1 MKKHYVTHVEDTDK
15 SISVAGPVLDYKQW
29 YTDYIKLMEEQA
41 QRKYGLYTPEDAFPT
56 LPGDVTR
63 WSFKGLT
70 NEQMSKNP
78 SLEDADGKGRFL
90 TFKNFAWSGMS
101 GCNGYDY
108 DFTKKSILNYSGANV
123 NAKISSDTLYIEK
136 IDNSRVNAVIR
147 LAQFK
152 CRLKITGV
160 SDSIN
165 SGEIRLLRMYSSKDF
180 DNRITINTDGIYDVD
195 IPNQEDG
202 LIYIFAVS
210 SQGTIENP
218 LTLTTPITIEQLPY
232 YLGFII
238 GDGVDDCAVTEKDLD
253 FEDTYTVYTAF
264 IPFQEDPARNML
276 LCGKAYK
283 KDFYVQYQN
292 LNKLMYYSAGTRAI
306 VEFSNGF
313 NLIACKRT
321 PTQMVAKNLLTGETI
336 VVDANSLVEN
346 PGLYYL
352 WTTSSKMEYAKA
364 AIAGQVICNGH
375 FTTDEEDTKVLN
387 WYKKEYPWLFFDQAW
402 TVTGKTNEDTGRA
415 TIANITGNGNNLVLS
430 NFGFAGNSGY
440 GEYAYNWNEWGID
453 NGAATNVSKQYNK
466 FVAVMPVNQS
476 ISTCNLYSSEVSIG
490 TKFQFKLKITGLT
503 TNWIVRVMEGYT
515 GDSNIIYEFDK
526 DGTYQIDHTM
536 TGSGNQLRLY
546 IRTYCAVPNAE
557 GTTVTVEQI
566 PDHEGYLV
574 TDGVDDKI
582 ESAKFNVN
590 KDFTVVGEWELLD
603 SVNVAA
609 GIVKPNSFFVY
620 NAVTGTQLFLNSTMK
635 VKNYPTK
642 SLKAFCS
649 DGRVYDSNWVEY
661 LQREEQT
668 TESSVGSLN
677 IGINGDK
684 YAQLALKN
692 IAFFNGKYLSKEDMI
707 KAYIYLQTLKAK

>member
-101 GCNGYDY
+101 GCGGYSLSEETFSYTLDIYNLNFTDPSVSTKEY
-108 DFTKKSILNYSGANV
+108 DVYFQLIGL
-123 NAKISSDTLYIEK
+123 DE
-136 IDNSRVNAVIR
+136 NS
-147 LAQFK
+147 
-152 CRLKITGV
+152 GV
-160 SDSIN
+160 SFNLDVREYGTAKKIKR
-165 SGEIRLLRMYSSKDF
+165 ETYTK
-180 DNRITINTDGIYDVD
+180 DGIYHFEYKS
-195 IPNQEDG
+195 EDDTASLYMAG
-202 LIYIFAVS
+202 YNGV
-210 SQGTIENP
+210 GTGR
-218 LTLTTPITIEQLPY
+218 TTFTVKILPY
-232 YLGFII
+232 YPGFII
-238 GDGVDDCAVTEKDLD
+238 SDGVDDCAVTEKDLD

-402 TVTGKTNEDTGRA
+402 TVTGKTNEDTDRA
-415 TIANITGNGNNLVLS
+415 TIANITGNGNNLILS
-430 NFGFAGNSGY
+430 NFRFARNSGY
-440 GEYAYNWNEWGID
+440 GEW
-453 NGAATNVSKQYNK
+453 
-466 FVAVMPVNQS
+466 S
-476 ISTCNLYSSEVSIG
+476 ISFPSNLTIDQPYGTLHFREGRDYSNPVYNG
-490 TKFQFKLKITGLT
+490 TGRIEIKFTIRGLVEDGSFAIRAFNKDISQQLDFKT
-503 TNWIVRVMEGYT
+503 YT
-515 GDSNIIYEFDK
+515 EN
-526 DGTYQIDHTM
+526 GTYTYVFESNENFSIITYN
-536 TGSGNQLRLY
+536 GLNNNY
-546 IRTYCAVPNAE
+546 PRTDFYVDI
-557 GTTVTVEQI
+557 I
-566 PDHEGYLV
+566 PEYEGYLV
-574 TDGVDDKI
+574 TDGVDDRI

-590 KDFTVVGEWELLD
+590 KDFAVVGEWELLD
-603 SVNVAA
+603 SVSTSS
-609 GIVKPNSFFVY
+609 GIAKPNSFYLYSRTNGLGFY
-620 NAVTGTQLFLNSTMK
+620 CKNASLGKFLNLKSIAAFNSKGIAYDHKWEEYINDYLGNDDGYYSTLFMGFGNNSFSK
-635 VKNYPTK
+635 VVFKNLAIYP
-642 SLKAFCS
+642 KA
-649 DGRVYDSNWVEY
+649 
-661 LQREEQT
+661 
-668 TESSVGSLN
+668 
-677 IGINGDK
+677 
-684 YAQLALKN
+684 
-692 IAFFNGKYLSKEDMI
+692 LSKEDCI

>member
-70 NEQMSKNP
+70 NEMMAKNP
-78 SLEDADGKGRFL
+78 RLEDVDGKGRFL
-90 TFKNFAWSGMS
+90 TFKNFAWGEMS
-101 GCNGYDY
+101 GCGGYDY
-108 DFTKKSILNYSGANV
+108 DFTKKSIFNYSGANA

-136 IDNSRVNAVIR
+136 VDNSKVNVVIR

-195 IPNQEDG
+195 IPNQKDG

-232 YLGFII
+232 YPGFII
-238 GDGVDDCAVTEKDLD
+238 SDGVDDYAVTEKNLD

-264 IPFQEDPARNML
+264 IPFQEVPARNMV
-276 LCGKAYK
+276 LCGKNNT
-283 KDFYVQYQN
+283 KDFYMSYSS
-292 LNKLMYYSAGTRAI
+292 LNGINFYSSAKYITALLN
-306 VEFSNGF
+306 NGF

-321 PTQMVAKNLLTGETI
+321 MDKMVVENLLTHTSVEI
-336 VVDANSLVEN
+336 DANTLVQN

-352 WTTSSKMEYAKA
+352 WRSLNITAYAKA

-402 TVTGKTNEDTGRA
+402 TVTGKTNEDTDRA

-440 GEYAYNWNEWGID
+440 GEYAQNF
-453 NGAATNVSKQYNK
+453 NGYGFGNLKTITYTRTAASMKLDVP
-466 FVAVMPVNQS
+466 AG
-476 ISTCNLYSSEVSIG
+476 SSENIYSNVNGEAPIG
-490 TKFQFKLKITGLT
+490 FVYNFNLKITGLK
-503 TNWIVRVMEGYT
+503 T
-515 GDSNIIYEFDK
+515 GNLLSISQGATLDNIIADINQ
-526 DGTYQIDHTM
+526 DGVYNIKATVDD
-536 TGSGNQLRLY
+536 SWNQRRIY
-546 IRTYCAVPNAE
+546 IWIRNSNGPE
-557 GTTVTVEQI
+557 TTLSIEQI

-574 TDGVDDKI
+574 TDGVDDKVYS
-582 ESAKFNVN
+582 SAFTLGK
-590 KDFTVVGEWELLD
+590 KFTVVGEWIFIKTEQVYTL
-603 SVNVAA
+603 A
-609 GIVKPNSFFVY
+609 GITKSASFILYNY
-620 NAVTGTQLFLNSTMK
+620 NAGTNAYILSLRGTPINGEHA
-635 VKNYPTK
+635 VKAVRSPNI
-642 SLKAFCS
+642 
-649 DGRVYDSNWVEY
+649 VYKSNWDERK
-661 LQREEQT
+661 LNTEQNGKD
-668 TESSVGSLN
+668 EGKPLA
-677 IGINGDK
+677 IGWNTNQFTRM
-684 YAQLALKN
+684 AFKN
-692 IAFFNGKYLSKEDMI
+692 IAIYGKELSKEDAI